1 MNQKRVNE
9 RQKKAEELLLE
20 RHKASLLELERQR
33 ERAREQAREQAHE
46 EERLRL
52 LEAQRQKEKEQ
63 NGLLFA
69 KKMRQLKAMIDKRTK
84 EKIAWL
90 KECEDETLLSKKTSF
105 SSFYNLEDDVQRVDS
120 SERN

>member
-105 SSFYNLEDDVQRVDS
+105 SSFYNLEDDAQRVDS

>member
-1 MNQKRVNE
+1 M
-9 RQKKAEELLLE
+9 
-20 RHKASLLELERQR
+20 
-33 ERAREQAREQAHE
+33 
-46 EERLRL
+46 

-120 SERN
+120 SERNKLAKSLKRERRRSKREDKH